1 MALTQIDDRGLKTP
15 IDLLDN
21 EKIRLGT
28 GNDLEIYHNGS
39 NSFIKDTGTG
49 ALAISGSQVSFDS
62 SDSSEYMIKATE
74 NAAVELYYNGSK
86 KLETNNDGIALSGDI
101 NLGSGTLFTNDNGKL
116 RLGGSQDLEI
126 YHNGTNSYLDNNTGH
141 LAIRTNVGSDVGSN
155 IYLQPHDN
163 EDGIVIV
170 HDGGVELYYDNS
182 KKFSTIN
189 AGAYVTGS
197 FGVGAA
203 TNPSHNYNQGI
214 HVHATGTGATLHLTD
229 NTSGSGADDGF
240 DVLSNAGEA
249 FLWQRENASMRF
261 GTNATERMRLTSS
274 GQLLIGTTSTT
285 GISAGS
291 DDIVIGSIGDSTYRG
306 LTFATTTEAAIR
318 WADAGDNAMGRI
330 EYSNSADTM
339 TFNTANATRMRLDS
353 DGMKFG
359 TDTAAANAL
368 DDYEEG
374 SYTPVIYYD
383 STNNHTYS
391 EQLGLYT
398 KIGNFVYGTIA
409 ITWDK
414 QNSTGQ
420 VGISLPVTSA
430 NVAGTRTTGYCV
442 YQDGLSIP
450 SGQGSTHLIGY
461 GGQNASSMYF
471 YFTGGTNNSELGGSS
486 TQLTDSHTSSNNV
499 MRIVFHYRTA

>member
-306 LTFATTTEAAIR
+306 ITFATTSEAAIR

-374 SYTPVIYYD
+374 TWTPTGSWD
-383 STNNHTYS
+383 SVVGT
-391 EQLGLYT
+391 YT
-398 KIGNFVYGTIA
+398 KIGRVVHAAF
-409 ITWDK
+409 
-414 QNSTGQ
+414 Q
-420 VGISLPVTSA
+420 VRV
-430 NVAGTRTTGYCV
+430 NTTGSSGMGIG
-442 YQDGLSIP
+442 GLPFDCGNNEASRNGIFWGWNEWDSATHGQLTGNLTMGNNDLGIYKMNG
-450 SGQGSTHLIGY
+450 SGSGATY
-461 GGQNASSMYF
+461 N
-471 YFTGGTNNSELGGSS
+471 ELGNDNYLKGVICY
-486 TQLTDSHTSSNNV
+486 Q
-499 MRIVFHYRTA
+499 TA